1 MGPRLLVADPAGPR
15 YKLAAG
21 NILAKGLMVEERIL
35 VTGAPGWLG
44 TGLVRQLVSSGRC
57 VRCLVHPT
65 ADPSVLP
72 SECELVRGDIRDRGQ
87 IDPAVRDV
95 SLVYHLAA
103 IIHAARTSR
112 IEGINVQGTR
122 NVVEAAARAGVR
134 RLLLMSSNAAQGSPE
149 GQIMNED
156 DPPMRPESAYGRSKY
171 RAEMIVREYSG
182 RIETV
187 VIRAPMFY
195 GPGQPP
201 RMTKL
206 MRMVRAGRP
215 PVFGRGD
222 NLRSMAFLP
231 KVVEALILAGS
242 TPAAAGHVYWVADE
256 HPYTTIEVLQGIATA
271 MDADLRIVR
280 LPRLIARACE
290 ISDQV
295 LERSGVHSMNL
306 HVVGESIRWIACSVE
321 KAKRELGYK
330 PATNL
335 VDGLREAVEWCRQRT
350 LL

>member
-1 MGPRLLVADPAGPR
+1 MG
-15 YKLAAG
+15 
-21 NILAKGLMVEERIL
+21 EERIL

-44 TGLVRQLVSSGRC
+44 TGLVRQLVSGGRS
-57 VRCLVHPT
+57 VRCLVHPSV
-65 ADPSVLP
+65 DPSVLP
-72 SECELVRGDIRDRGQ
+72 AECEKVRGDIRD
-87 IDPAVRDV
+87 PAQLEPALRDV
-95 SLVYHLAA
+95 VLVYHLAA
-103 IIHAARTSR
+103 VIHAWRTSR
-112 IEGINVQGTR
+112 IHGINVQGTR
-122 NVVEAAARAGVR
+122 NVVDAAVRAGVR

-149 GQIMNED
+149 RKIMDED
-156 DPPMRPESAYGRSKY
+156 DPPMNPESAYGKSKY
-171 RAEMIVREYSG
+171 CAEEIIREYSG

-187 VIRAPMFY
+187 VLRAPMFY
-195 GPGQPP
+195 GPEQPP

-215 PVFGRGD
+215 PVFGGGD

-242 TPAAAGHVYWVADE
+242 TPAATGQVYWIADE
-256 HPYTTIEVLQGIATA
+256 HPYTTVDVLRGIAA
-271 MDADLRIVR
+271 ALEADLRIVR
-280 LPRLIARACE
+280 LPRLVARACE

-295 LERSGVHSMNL
+295 LERCGLHSMNL

-321 KAKRELGYK
+321 KAKRDLGYR

-335 VDGLREAVEWCRQRT
+335 VDGLRDAVEWCRQRQ